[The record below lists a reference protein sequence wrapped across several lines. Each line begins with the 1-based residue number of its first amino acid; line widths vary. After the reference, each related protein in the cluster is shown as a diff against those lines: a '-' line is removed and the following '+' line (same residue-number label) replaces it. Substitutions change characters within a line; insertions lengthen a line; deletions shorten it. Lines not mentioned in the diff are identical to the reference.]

1 MQGLKILRWV
11 VYAASLA
18 WILASSWYIFLHD
31 SEPDMNRLAF
41 ERQIEQKID
50 DCRGTFSQ
58 RYDCKSALLRE
69 KYVQSFY
76 WWSERISIIVVP
88 SLVVLTV
95 LYFFLQ
101 WRARLREGERVVA
114 RLERLDKQSV
124 DARERAILEGRRRSE
139 LARLQTEAKRRH
151 AAHIKHIL
159 VIDSDAREVEPI
171 MTTLSRLGH
180 EIAYV
185 ENLTSALLNF
195 KESCYDLVILD
206 FFQKGAGGIEGV
218 GELRATGVPV
228 KIVAASAG
236 FAKLSPDE
244 IERTATKIG
253 VDRILVKPL
262 DYTILEQTVLE
273 VLDAPA
279 STMPSVKSVP
289 GPASKLA

>member
-1 MQGLKILRWV
+1 MLGLKILRWV
-11 VYAASLA
+11 VSAVSLA
-18 WILASSWYIFLHD
+18 WIVASAWYIFLRD
-31 SEPDMNRLAF
+31 SEPDMNQLAF
-41 ERQIEQKID
+41 ERQIEQKIN

-88 SLVVLTV
+88 SLVVLTL

-101 WRARLREGERVVA
+101 WRAHLREGERVVA

-124 DARERAILEGRRRSE
+124 DARERAIQEGRHRSE
-139 LARLQTEAKRRH
+139 LARLETEAKRRH

-180 EIAYV
+180 EVAYV
-185 ENLTSALLNF
+185 ENLKSALLNF

-206 FFQKGAGGIEGV
+206 FFQKGVGGIEGV
-218 GELRATGVPV
+218 GELRATEIPV

-244 IERTATKIG
+244 IERTAAKID
-253 VDRILVKPL
+253 VDQILVKPL
-262 DYTILEQTVLE
+262 DSAILERTILEIFN
-273 VLDAPA
+273 APA
-279 STMPSVKSVP
+279 A
-289 GPASKLA
+289 GARRQ